1 MCNRFGLRIEV
12 EMCLRVKVVC
22 WRGWMGYFEENEEK
36 WERGGGGVMD
46 DGWWSRKCKVLIKR
60 KWGQLW
66 RGWRV
71 EVHVA
76 QMANLCRCDIWQRE
90 REKEREQWSF
100 WTDCWTQS
108 WNKCAGAD
116 FPRARVMCR
125 AQVSTGGS
133 SWWATPWRYGKKLL
147 MISEQQASCQER
159 ASWMQ
164 WWWRGWQMRSGNSV
178 RGLWCLQITYSDL

>member
-1 MCNRFGLRIEV
+1 
-12 EMCLRVKVVC
+12 MCLRVKVVC

-36 WERGGGGVMD
+36 WERGGGGVLD

-76 QMANLCRCDIWQRE
+76 QMANLCRCDMWQRE
-90 REKEREQWSF
+90 RERERWSF

-108 WNKCAGAD
+108 WSADQNKCAGAD
-116 FPRARVMCR
+116 FPRARVKYRWLKLMSHTVKIWGKVDD
-125 AQVSTGGS
+125 Q
-133 SWWATPWRYGKKLL
+133 WAAGFMPRKSFLYAVIMKRLTDEVRQECPWTV
-147 MISEQQASCQER
+147 MFADHI
-159 ASWMQ
+159 
-164 WWWRGWQMRSGNSV
+164 
-178 RGLWCLQITYSDL
+178 